1 MNAKEEFIQ
10 IYKENIHREG
20 ADTFLEF
27 LEGPHSDFF
36 TAPAS
41 TRFHG
46 NMEGGLCAHSV
57 HVYHFLKDYLD
68 RQRVKDTYKMNYS
81 DETIALVALLH
92 DVCKINVYKKGTRN
106 KKINGEWKQ
115 VDVFEFEDDIPFG
128 HGEKSVYMIQPFMR
142 ISREEAFAIR
152 YHMGFSGSD
161 PVNNV
166 GKAFEMFPLA
176 FALSTADMEAT
187 YFLDEQV

>member
-20 ADTFLEF
+20 ADAFLEF

-57 HVYHFLKDYLD
+57 HVYHCLKDYLD
-68 RQRVKDTYKMNYS
+68 RQRVKEIYKMSYS
-81 DETIALVALLH
+81 DETIALVALLMMY
-92 DVCKINVYKKGTRN
+92 VRSMSIKKVQET
-106 KKINGEWKQ
+106 KK
-115 VDVFEFEDDIPFG
+115 
-128 HGEKSVYMIQPFMR
+128 S
-142 ISREEAFAIR
+142 
-152 YHMGFSGSD
+152 MGSGSKWMYL
-161 PVNNV
+161 NL
-166 GKAFEMFPLA
+166 KM
-176 FALSTADMEAT
+176 T
-187 YFLDEQV
+187 FLLVMVKKVYT

>member
-20 ADTFLEF
+20 SSAFLEF

-57 HVYHFLKDYLD
+57 HVYHCLKDYLD
-68 RQRVKDTYKMNYS
+68 RQRVKEIYKM
-81 DETIALVALLH
+81 
-92 DVCKINVYKKGTRN
+92 G
-106 KKINGEWKQ
+106 
-115 VDVFEFEDDIPFG
+115 
-128 HGEKSVYMIQPFMR
+128 
-142 ISREEAFAIR
+142 
-152 YHMGFSGSD
+152 SGSKWMYL
-161 PVNNV
+161 NL
-166 GKAFEMFPLA
+166 KM
-176 FALSTADMEAT
+176 T
-187 YFLDEQV
+187 FLLVMVKKVYT

>member
-20 ADTFLEF
+20 ADAFLEF
-27 LEGPHSDFF
+27 LEGSHSDFF

-57 HVYHFLKDYLD
+57 HVYHCLKDYLD
-68 RQRVKDTYKMNYS
+68 RQRVRDIYQMNYS

-92 DVCKINVYKKGTRN
+92 DVCKIGVYKKGTRN
-106 KKINGEWKQ
+106 KKNKW
-115 VDVFEFEDDIPFG
+115 
-128 HGEKSVYMIQPFMR
+128 
-142 ISREEAFAIR
+142 
-152 YHMGFSGSD
+152 
-161 PVNNV
+161 
-166 GKAFEMFPLA
+166 
-176 FALSTADMEAT
+176 
-187 YFLDEQV
+187 

>member
-20 ADTFLEF
+20 ADAFLEF

-46 NMEGGLCAHSV
+46 NMKGGLCAHSV
-57 HVYHFLKDYLD
+57 HVYHCLKDYLD
-68 RQRVKDTYKMNYS
+68 RQRVKEIYKMSYS

-106 KKINGEWKQ
+106 KKIDGQWQ
-115 VDVFEFEDDIPFG
+115 
-128 HGEKSVYMIQPFMR
+128 
-142 ISREEAFAIR
+142 
-152 YHMGFSGSD
+152 
-161 PVNNV
+161 
-166 GKAFEMFPLA
+166 
-176 FALSTADMEAT
+176 
-187 YFLDEQV
+187 

>member
-20 ADTFLEF
+20 SSAFLEF

-46 NMEGGLCAHSV
+46 NIKGGLCTHSV
-57 HVYHFLKDYLD
+57 HVYHCLKDYLD
-68 RQRVKDTYKMNYS
+68 RQRVKEIYKMSYS

-92 DVCKINVYKKGTRN
+92 DVCKINVYKKGTI
-106 KKINGEWKQ
+106 KKVQETK
-115 VDVFEFEDDIPFG
+115 
-128 HGEKSVYMIQPFMR
+128 KS
-142 ISREEAFAIR
+142 
-152 YHMGFSGSD
+152 MGSGSKWMYL
-161 PVNNV
+161 NL
-166 GKAFEMFPLA
+166 KM
-176 FALSTADMEAT
+176 T
-187 YFLDEQV
+187 FLLVMVKKVYT